1 MKQVYTNEPVVRRN
15 ARIAQ
20 IGLLAGLVV
29 LAGGMFISFRYPEL
43 FNLSLA
49 ALLLGFILSQVGIY
63 FSNRWGRRPRPDE
76 LIDQSL
82 KGLDTRYRLYH
93 YYKPVS
99 HLLVG
104 PNGVWDIHPQY
115 QRGRITFENGRW
127 RQRGGN
133 WYMKLFAQESLGRP
147 DMEVKADKQTVAE
160 FLSTLFPEDG
170 ENIPVQSVLVFTN
183 PATQV
188 DVAEDAEAPAN
199 TVALGKLKEL
209 VRKKGKGKPLSADKA
224 LIIHQAILPEAR
236 EEQEEVEE

>member
-29 LAGGMFISFRYPEL
+29 LAGGMFISFRYPEQ
-43 FNLSLA
+43 FNLSLV
-49 ALLLGFILSQVGIY
+49 AL
-63 FSNRWGRRPRPDE
+63 RPDE

-115 QRGRITFENGRW
+115 QRGKITFENGRW

-147 DMEVKADKQTVAE
+147 DMEVKADKQTVSE
-160 FLSTLFPEDG
+160 FLSAIFPEDG

-183 PATQV
+183 PASEV
-188 DVAEDAEAPAN
+188 DVPEEAEAPAY
-199 TVALGKLKEL
+199 TVAIGKLKEL
-209 VRKKGKGKPLSADKA
+209 VRKKGKGKPLSAEKA

-236 EEQEEVEE
+236 EEREEVEE